1 MPESMVVEFIEAH
14 QNGSSELYQSFC
26 QYLDAQVSK
35 AVLGQ
40 TLTTEMPRSGGSRAA
55 AQVHEGV
62 RRDILS
68 ADARRLAATLA
79 RDLVRPIVELNM
91 GPQAHYPKIQLGLPD
106 DSDVKVFAEIVG
118 MLADR
123 GLRVGQ
129 QTILDKLGIAAAGE
143 GEAVLG
149 ALRGGGDGGT
159 LS

>member
-1 MPESMVVEFIEAH
+1 MIIEFTEAH

-40 TLTTEMPRSGGSRAA
+40 TLTTEMPSSGGSRAA

-62 RRDILS
+62 RRDLLN

-91 GPQAHYPKIQLGLPD
+91 GPQRRYPKIELGMPD
-106 DSDVKVFAEIVG
+106 DRDAKVFAEIVA

-129 QTILDKLGIAAAGE
+129 KTILDRLGIAPADE
-143 GEAVLG
+143 GDAVLG
-149 ALRGGGDGGT
+149 KKTGG
-159 LS
+159 LN